1 LGRLSKLP
9 IAVQHLQ
16 ETGIGKTVNGMRK
29 TEGQVGDEARNLVN
43 KLKDMVAAE
52 DEKSETENEEEAAAQ
67 ERDVE
72 PEPEEAAN
80 SYDQEELGRHSKHLK
95 KNKKDDG
102 SRKEHNHSRESP
114 QKEEKSKKKEVDTAV
129 PSTSGK
135 SKSSN
140 KSSHR
145 SQSPPSEKSSKNK
158 HKSSSEKSSKES
170 KKDKESSSKVS
181 GSKKQHHD
189 SDDSTRNQSDEEAD
203 SGVISFA
210 QALGGIGSSKKKKSK
225 DKDREKVKER
235 HKQSEERKPSLSELV
250 PQNSLPS
257 SFTSISRHHPTSIDI
272 RSSDYEISPNYK
284 PLPQKY
290 SIDPLPDRNQKKVS
304 VEEALG
310 AALASKGVR
319 TKVFSGKATSGLTY
333 VPKLF
338 DFCIRVLQ
346 ENIDSLEYTGG
357 VPYDLLKPVLE
368 RATAQQ
374 LYSLEN
380 FNPYL
385 LEDTGELWKQL
396 CQKECKTAVRNYD
409 ETWRDVY
416 LRCHEEREKKL
427 KSLTANI
434 QKSIA
439 KATPVRTTKLA
450 YVESVAKGPRG
461 SARAQAHNGLLNSLT
476 NAKSSKRPFEASSQ
490 RGSDSS
496 EAAAVA
502 EVVKLPASAA
512 PRQSNNA
519 PAAKK
524 PKVAPLMQKTLK
536 FIKNRYRR

>member
-1 LGRLSKLP
+1 LSKLP

-43 KLKDMVAAE
+43 KWKAMVAAE
-52 DEKSETENEEEAAAQ
+52 DEKSETDNEEEAAAQ

-72 PEPEEAAN
+72 PEQEEAAN
-80 SYDQEELGRHSKHLK
+80 LSYDQEELSRHSKHLK

-114 QKEEKSKKKEVDTAV
+114 QKEEKSKKKQVDTAV

-319 TKVFSGKATSGLTY
+319 YCVYFKCCNT
-333 VPKLF
+333 
-338 DFCIRVLQ
+338 
-346 ENIDSLEYTGG
+346 
-357 VPYDLLKPVLE
+357 LLNYLLNLGQ
-368 RATAQQ
+368 R
-374 LYSLEN
+374 YSLE
-380 FNPYL
+380 
-385 LEDTGELWKQL
+385 KQ
-396 CQKECKTAVRNYD
+396 Q
-409 ETWRDVY
+409 
-416 LRCHEEREKKL
+416 
-427 KSLTANI
+427 
-434 QKSIA
+434 
-439 KATPVRTTKLA
+439 
-450 YVESVAKGPRG
+450 VA
-461 SARAQAHNGLLNSLT
+461 
-476 NAKSSKRPFEASSQ
+476 
-490 RGSDSS
+490 
-496 EAAAVA
+496 
-502 EVVKLPASAA
+502 
-512 PRQSNNA
+512 
-519 PAAKK
+519 
-524 PKVAPLMQKTLK
+524 
-536 FIKNRYRR
+536 